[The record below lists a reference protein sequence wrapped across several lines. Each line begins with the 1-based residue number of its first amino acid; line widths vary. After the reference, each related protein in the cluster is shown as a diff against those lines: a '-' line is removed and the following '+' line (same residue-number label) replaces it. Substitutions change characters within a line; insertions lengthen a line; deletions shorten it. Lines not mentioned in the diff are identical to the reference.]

1 MLKKEVVVR
10 SSNGLL
16 RFNLSWRAAPNSL
29 SMEKLK
35 GFFSLMIKKGSITHL
50 NQEME
55 EKVGIGKLLN
65 ILSLQTIPRRLVLD
79 FNDLKMGLPFDKLS
93 AELKADN
100 GNLKI
105 VRAEMN
111 GPVASARLEGALSL
125 IKRSYDVKVYLDPHV
140 TSSLPVVAAIA
151 GGPIA
156 GVATWLVSKVVSS
169 GMKNSKAYAY
179 QIKGPWNDPLI
190 NQL

>member
-1 MLKKEVVVR
+1 
-10 SSNGLL
+10 
-16 RFNLSWRAAPNSL
+16 
-29 SMEKLK
+29 
-35 GFFSLMIKKGSITHL
+35 
-50 NQEME
+50 ME